1 LAGKVFS
8 PGAWGHVV
16 WTQRDQIQA
25 YQFLRRRLVSAL
37 VAADAN
43 HPVSPSRRLV
53 LGVAIGAGAAL
64 LVTAVFGVLGV
75 INPTGDADWRQGG
88 QVIVEQE
95 TGARFVLGQDNL
107 LHPVLNFASARL
119 LAGGNGDK
127 TVTVPAAT
135 LASVSRGPAYG
146 IPGAPDSLPAA
157 DRLLGGAFT
166 TCTSASADRP
176 AGVEA
181 VSTVILGPVSGATPQ
196 PNGQG
201 LLVQAHSGDRY
212 LISAG
217 RRYALPN
224 AAAITALGYDG
235 MPFIPVADA
244 WLDTVPAGQGLGL
257 VKVDGSGGTGPTIG
271 GNGTRVG
278 QVLQADNG
286 GFYLVRRDSVQ
297 AVTQTEAKLIAGN
310 PANTGTR
317 TIQVS
322 TADVN
327 SAPRAESST
336 VDENAGGYPVKVP
349 PVVATI
355 PATITLCANGSKIT
369 VSRDVPLPAD
379 AHPIAVDRTDARGG
393 QNVYVPPGSG
403 ALVKDRS
410 NAVYLITDTGSKYPV
425 ADADALKALGYGNV
439 QAPTVDTSL
448 LALLPKGA
456 ALDRGAAT
464 KPAPV
469 N

>member
-1 LAGKVFS
+1 M
-8 PGAWGHVV
+8 

-53 LGVAIGAGAAL
+53 LGVTIGAGAAL

-75 INPTGDADWRQGG
+75 LNPTGDADWRQGG

-95 TGARFVLGQDNL
+95 TGARFVLGQDKL

-119 LAGGNGDK
+119 LAGGDGDK

-135 LASVSRGPAYG
+135 LASVARGPAYG
-146 IPGAPDSLPAA
+146 IPGAPDSLPSP

-166 TCTSASADRP
+166 SCTSASADQP
-176 AGVEA
+176 AGVEP
-181 VSTVILGPVSGATPQ
+181 VSTVILGSVNGGTPE
-196 PNGQG
+196 PAGQG
-201 LLVQAHSGDRY
+201 LLVQAHSGGRY
-212 LISAG
+212 LITAG
-217 RRYALPN
+217 RRHTLPD
-224 AAAITALGYDG
+224 AASVTALGYDG
-235 MPFIPVADA
+235 LPFVPVADS
-244 WLDTVPAGQGLGL
+244 WLDTVPAGQSLDL
-257 VKVDGSGGTGPTIG
+257 VKVDDSGAIGPTVG

-286 GFYLVRRDSVQ
+286 NFYLVRKDSVQ
-297 AVTQTEAKLIAGN
+297 AVPQAEAKLIAGN

-317 TIQVS
+317 LVQVS

-327 SAPRAESST
+327 TVPRATQST

-349 PVVATI
+349 QVVATV
-355 PATITLCANGSKIT
+355 PATITLCVNGSKVT
-369 VSRDVPLPAD
+369 VSKDVPLPAD
-379 AHPIAVDRTDARGG
+379 AHLLTVGRTDVRGVRY
-393 QNVYVPPGSG
+393 VYVPPGSG

-410 NAVYLITDTGSKYPV
+410 NAVYLITDTGSRYPV
-425 ADADALKALGYGNV
+425 ADADSVKALGYGGV
-439 QAPTVDTSL
+439 GASAVDTSL
-448 LALLPKGA
+448 LALLPEGA
-456 ALDRGAAT
+456 ALDRAAAT
-464 KPAPV
+464 KPAPA

>member
-1 LAGKVFS
+1 M
-8 PGAWGHVV
+8 

-53 LGVAIGAGAAL
+53 LGVTIGAGAAL

-75 INPTGDADWRQGG
+75 LNPTGDADWRQGG

-95 TGARFVLGQDNL
+95 TGARFVLGQDKL

-135 LASVSRGPAYG
+135 LASVARGPAYG
-146 IPGAPDSLPAA
+146 IPGAPDSLPSA

-166 TCTSASADRP
+166 SCTSASADQP
-176 AGVEA
+176 AGVEP
-181 VSTVILGPVSGATPQ
+181 VSTVILGSVNGGTPE
-196 PNGQG
+196 PAGQG
-201 LLVQAHSGDRY
+201 LLVQAHSGGRY
-212 LISAG
+212 LITGG
-217 RRYALPN
+217 RRHTLPD
-224 AAAITALGYDG
+224 AASVTSLGYDG
-235 MPFIPVADA
+235 LPFVPVADS
-244 WLDTVPAGQGLGL
+244 WLDTVPAGQSLDL
-257 VKVDGSGGTGPTIG
+257 VKVDDSGAAGPNVG
-271 GNGTRVG
+271 GNGTRIG

-286 GFYLVRRDSVQ
+286 NFYVVRKDSVQ
-297 AVTQTEAKLIAGN
+297 AVTQTEAELIAGN

-317 TIQVS
+317 LVQVS

-327 SAPRAESST
+327 TAPRAMQST
-336 VDENAGGYPVKVP
+336 VDDNAGGYPVKVP
-349 PVVATI
+349 QVVATV
-355 PATITLCANGSKIT
+355 PATITLCANGSKVT
-369 VSRDVPLPAD
+369 VSKDVPLPAD
-379 AHPIAVDRTDARGG
+379 SHPLTVRRTDARGV

-410 NAVYLITDTGSKYPV
+410 NAVYLITDTGSRYPV
-425 ADADALKALGYGNV
+425 ADADSVKALGYGGV
-439 QAPTVDTSL
+439 DASAVDTSL
-448 LALLPKGA
+448 LALLPEGA
-456 ALDRGAAT
+456 ALDRSAAT
-464 KPAPV
+464 KPAPA

>member
-1 LAGKVFS
+1 
-8 PGAWGHVV
+8 VV

-53 LGVAIGAGAAL
+53 LGVAIGAGAGL

-95 TGARFVLGQDNL
+95 TGARFVLGQDKV

-146 IPGAPDSLPAA
+146 IPGAPDSIPST
-157 DRLLGGAFT
+157 DHLLGAAFT
-166 TCTSASADRP
+166 SCTSASADQP
-176 AGVEA
+176 AGVEP
-181 VSTVILGPVSGATPQ
+181 VSTVVLGPVSGGTPE
-196 PNGQG
+196 PAGQG
-201 LLVQAHSGDRY
+201 LLVQAHSGARY
-212 LISAG
+212 LITAG
-217 RRYALPN
+217 RRYALPD
-224 AAAITALGYDG
+224 AAAVTALGYDG
-235 MPFIPVADA
+235 LPFVPVADA
-244 WLDTVPAGQGLGL
+244 WLDTVPAGQSLAL
-257 VKVDGSGGTGPTIG
+257 IKVDGSGASGPQIG
-271 GNGTRVG
+271 GSPTRVG

-286 GFYLVRRDSVQ
+286 GFYLVRKDSVQ
-297 AVTQTEAKLIAGN
+297 AITQTEQKLVTGN
-310 PANTGTR
+310 PLNFGTR
-317 TIQVS
+317 TIKVS

-327 SAPRAESST
+327 SVPRATGST
-336 VDENAGGYPVKVP
+336 VDENVGGYPVKVP
-349 PVVATI
+349 QVVATV
-355 PATITLCANGSKIT
+355 PATITLCANGSKVS

-379 AHPIAVDRTDARGG
+379 AHPVAVNKTDARGV

-403 ALVKDRS
+403 ALVKDRA
-410 NAVYLITDTGSKYPV
+410 NAVYLITDTGSRYPV
-425 ADADALKALGYGNV
+425 ADDESVKALGYGAV
-439 QAPTVDTSL
+439 TAPTVDTSL
-448 LALLPKGA
+448 LALLPKGP
-456 ALDRGAAT
+456 ALGRSAAT
-464 KPAPV
+464 QPAPA

>member
-1 LAGKVFS
+1 
-8 PGAWGHVV
+8 VV

-53 LGVAIGAGAAL
+53 LGVAIGVGAAL
-64 LVTAVFGVLGV
+64 LVTGVYGVLGV
-75 INPTGDADWRQGG
+75 LNPTGDADWRQGG

-95 TGARFVLGQDNL
+95 TGARFVLGQDKL

-146 IPGAPDSLPAA
+146 IPGAPDSLPTA
-157 DRLLGGAFT
+157 DRLLGGTFT
-166 TCTSASADRP
+166 SCTSTSTDRP
-176 AGVEA
+176 TGVEP
-181 VSTVILGPVSGATPQ
+181 VSTVILGSLNGGTPE
-196 PNGQG
+196 PAGQG
-201 LLVQAHSGDRY
+201 LLVQAHSGGRY
-212 LISAG
+212 LITAG
-217 RRYALPN
+217 RRYTLPD
-224 AAAITALGYDG
+224 AASITALGFDG
-235 MPFIPVADA
+235 LPFVPVADA
-244 WLDTVPAGQGLGL
+244 WLDTVPAGQSLGL
-257 VKVDGSGGTGPTIG
+257 VKVDDSGAAGPTVG
-271 GNGTRVG
+271 GNSTRAG

-286 GFYLVRRDSVQ
+286 GFYLVRKDSVQ
-297 AVTQTEAKLIAGN
+297 AVTQTEAKLVAGN

-317 TIQVS
+317 MIQVS

-327 SAPRAESST
+327 TAPRARQST
-336 VDENAGGYPVKVP
+336 VDESSGGYPAKVP
-349 PVVATI
+349 QVVATV
-355 PATITLCANGSKIT
+355 PAAITLCANGAKVT
-369 VSRDVPLPAD
+369 VSKDVPLPAD
-379 AHPIAVDRTDARGG
+379 AHPLTVARTDARGG

-410 NAVYLITDTGSKYPV
+410 NAVYLVTDTGSRYPV
-425 ADADALKALGYGNV
+425 ADDESVKALGYGGV
-439 QAPTVDTSL
+439 TAPAVDTSL
-448 LALLPKGA
+448 LALLPKGP
-456 ALDRGAAT
+456 ALDRSAAT

>member
-1 LAGKVFS
+1 
-8 PGAWGHVV
+8 VV

-53 LGVAIGAGAAL
+53 LGVSIGVGAAL

-95 TGARFVLGQDNL
+95 TGARFVLGQDKL

-146 IPGAPDSLPAA
+146 IPGAPDSLPST

-166 TCTSASADRP
+166 SCTSTSADHP
-176 AGVEA
+176 AGVEP
-181 VSTVILGPVSGATPQ
+181 VSTVVLGPVSGGTPE

-217 RRYALPN
+217 RRYALPD
-224 AAAITALGYDG
+224 AASITALGYDG
-235 MPFIPVADA
+235 MPFVPVANV

-257 VKVDGSGGTGPTIG
+257 IKVDGSGAVGPSVG
-271 GNGTRVG
+271 GNATRVG

-286 GFYLVRRDSVQ
+286 GFYLVRKDSVQ
-297 AVTQTEAKLIAGN
+297 ALTQTEAKLVAGN
-310 PANTGTR
+310 PANAGTR

-322 TADVN
+322 TAGVN
-327 SAPRAESST
+327 SVPRAESST
-336 VDENAGGYPVKVP
+336 VDENAGGYPVRVP
-349 PVVATI
+349 QVVSTI
-355 PATITLCANGSKIT
+355 PATITLCANGSKVT
-369 VSRDVPLPAD
+369 VSKDVPLPAE
-379 AHPIAVDRTDARGG
+379 AHPITVDRTDARGV

-410 NAVYLITDTGSKYPV
+410 NAVYLITDTGNKYPV
-425 ADADALKALGYGNV
+425 VDADAVKALGYGSV
-439 QAPTVDTSL
+439 AAPTVDTSL
-448 LALLPKGA
+448 LALLPKGP
-456 ALDRGAAT
+456 ALDRSTAT

>member
-1 LAGKVFS
+1 M
-8 PGAWGHVV
+8 

-53 LGVAIGAGAAL
+53 LGVAIGAGAGL

-75 INPTGDADWRQGG
+75 LNPTGDADWRQGG

-95 TGARFVLGQDNL
+95 TGARFVLGQDKL

-135 LASVSRGPAYG
+135 LAGVSRGPAYG
-146 IPGAPDSLPAA
+146 IPGAPDSLPSA
-157 DRLLGGAFT
+157 DRLLGAAFT
-166 TCTSASADRP
+166 SCTSASADRP
-176 AGVEA
+176 AGVEP
-181 VSTVILGPVSGATPQ
+181 VSTVILGPVSGGTAEPA
-196 PNGQG
+196 GQG
-201 LLVQAHSGDRY
+201 LLVQAHSGGRY
-212 LISAG
+212 LVTSG
-217 RRYALPN
+217 RRHTLPD
-224 AAAITALGYDG
+224 AASVTALGYDG
-235 MPFIPVADA
+235 MPFVPVADT
-244 WLDTVPAGQGLGL
+244 WLDTVPAGQSLGL
-257 VKVDGSGGTGPTIG
+257 VKVDGSGGAGPTVG
-271 GNGTRVG
+271 GNPTRVG

-297 AVTQTEAKLIAGN
+297 AVSQTEAKLVTGN
-310 PANTGTR
+310 PANAGTR
-317 TIQVS
+317 MVPVS

-327 SAPRAESST
+327 SAPRATQST
-336 VDENAGGYPVKVP
+336 VDENAGGYPVRVP
-349 PVVATI
+349 QVVATL
-355 PATITLCANGSKIT
+355 PATITLCTAGSKVI
-369 VSRDVPLPAD
+369 VSKDVPLPAD
-379 AHPIAVDRTDARGG
+379 ARPLAVGRTDARGV

-410 NAVYLITDTGSKYPV
+410 NAVYLITDTGSRYPV
-425 ADADALKALGYGNV
+425 TDDDSVKALGYGAV
-439 QAPTVDTSL
+439 TAPAVDTGL
-448 LALLPKGA
+448 LALLPKGP
-456 ALDRGAAT
+456 ALDRTAAT
-464 KPAPV
+464 RPAPA